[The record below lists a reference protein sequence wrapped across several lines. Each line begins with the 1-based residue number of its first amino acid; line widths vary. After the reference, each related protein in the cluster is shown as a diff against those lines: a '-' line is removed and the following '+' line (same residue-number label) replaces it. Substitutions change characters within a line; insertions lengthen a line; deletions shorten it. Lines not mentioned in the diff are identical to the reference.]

1 MCGIAGF
8 VRIDGGA
15 ADEHTARA
23 MADALRHR
31 GPDGHGFFI
40 DGPAVLGH
48 RRLAIIDPEGGEQP
62 VANEDRSLWIT
73 YNGELYNF
81 PELKRELEDLGHRF
95 RTHCDTEVVV
105 HAYEQWGAG
114 CLERLR
120 GMFAFAIRDT
130 RRRQMFLAR
139 DRFGIK
145 PLYVLQQGGVVGF
158 ASELQAFDVLP
169 EFDPTTD
176 LQAIDLYL
184 QFQYI
189 PAPYT
194 IFREVRKLP
203 PAHWMRISDDG
214 RIEGPQRYW
223 NLEFHA
229 DESLGEAEWI
239 ERLDAALRESVTAHL
254 ISDVPFGAFLSGGV
268 DSSTVVAY
276 MSEVLREPVK
286 TFSIGFEE
294 SEYDETSYAREVAR
308 RFGTDH
314 HEEIVRPDALGIL
327 PELVR
332 HYGEPMADSSAIPT
346 WYVSQL
352 ASRHVKMVL
361 SGDGGDELF
370 AGYTSYPY
378 LLWSQ
383 RKPAALHKRLR
394 HAVAG
399 AARRAKLL
407 ANNDSPED
415 FWFGNTTYYNESLRS
430 RLWRPEFRSLM
441 PATRA
446 WYDGQF
452 RLAPADDLL
461 ARFQYI
467 DVNGYLTSILAKVDV
482 ASMCHS
488 LEVRVPLI
496 DHAFTDVITRIPA
509 RLKVHRPGRGPLR
522 DDTPLEAMTGKYLL
536 KKTAERFFPKEFLDR
551 RKRGF
556 DVPIR
561 NWLARGAHDETRERL
576 LGSQRLEELF
586 APELMEEMLATEE
599 ARAAHGWRLW
609 ALLFLDEWLAQ
620 HASSRREALRQ

>member
-1 MCGIAGF
+1 MS
-8 VRIDGGA
+8 
-15 ADEHTARA
+15 
-23 MADALRHR
+23 
-31 GPDGHGFFI
+31 
-40 DGPAVLGH
+40 
-48 RRLAIIDPEGGEQP
+48 
-62 VANEDRSLWIT
+62 NEDRSLWIT

-81 PELKRELEDLGHRF
+81 PELKRELESLGHRF
-95 RTHCDTEVVV
+95 RTHCDTEVLV
-105 HAYEQWGAG
+105 HLYEEEGEGFLHA
-114 CLERLR
+114 LR
-120 GMFAFAIRDT
+120 GMFAIAIWDAREQ
-130 RRRQMFLAR
+130 RLLLAR

-145 PLYVLQQGGVVGF
+145 PLYVLQQGGVVAF

-169 EFDPTTD
+169 EFEPTTD
-176 LQAIDLYL
+176 LQAVDLYL

-189 PAPYT
+189 PAPFT

-203 PAHWMRISDDG
+203 PAHWMRIADDG

-229 DESLGEAEWI
+229 DESLGESEWI
-239 ERLDAALRESVTAHL
+239 ERLDGALRESVTAHL

-286 TFSIGFEE
+286 TFSIGFDE
-294 SEYDETSYAREVAR
+294 SEYDETAHARDVAR

-346 WYVSQL
+346 WYVSRL

-407 ANNDSPED
+407 ARNESPED
-415 FWFGNTTYYNESLRS
+415 FWFGNTTYYNEPLRT
-430 RLWRPEFRSLM
+430 RLWRPEFRSLT

-496 DHAFTDVITRIPA
+496 DHVFTDVITRIPA
-509 RLKVHRPGRGPLR
+509 RLKVHRPGDGPLR

-536 KKTAERFFPKEFLDR
+536 KKTAERFFPAEFLNR

-561 NWLARGAHDETRERL
+561 NWLSRGAHDETRERL

-599 ARAAHGWRLW
+599 TRSAHGWRIW

-620 HASSRREALRQ
+620 HAASRREALRR

>member
-1 MCGIAGF
+1 
-8 VRIDGGA
+8 
-15 ADEHTARA
+15 
-23 MADALRHR
+23 
-31 GPDGHGFFI
+31 
-40 DGPAVLGH
+40 
-48 RRLAIIDPEGGEQP
+48 
-62 VANEDRSLWIT
+62 
-73 YNGELYNF
+73 
-81 PELKRELEDLGHRF
+81 
-95 RTHCDTEVVV
+95 
-105 HAYEQWGAG
+105 
-114 CLERLR
+114 
-120 GMFAFAIRDT
+120 
-130 RRRQMFLAR
+130 RQLFLAR

-145 PLYVLQQGGVVGF
+145 PLYVMQQGGIVAF
-158 ASELQAFDVLP
+158 ASELQAFEALP
-169 EFDPTTD
+169 ELDPTTD
-176 LQAIDLYL
+176 LQAVDLYL

-189 PAPYT
+189 PAPFT

-203 PAHWMRISDDG
+203 PAHWMRIADDG

-229 DESLGEAEWI
+229 DETLSEEEWV

-294 SEYDETSYAREVAR
+294 GEYDETSYARDVAR

-314 HEEIVRPDALGIL
+314 HEEVVRPDALAIL

-346 WYVSQL
+346 WYVSRL

-399 AARRAKLL
+399 AARRAGLRPPVPS
-407 ANNDSPED
+407 AED
-415 FWFGNTTYYNESLRS
+415 FWFGNTTYYSEELRA
-430 RLWRPEFRSLM
+430 RLWRAEHRSLM

-446 WYDGQF
+446 WFDGQF
-452 RLAPADDLL
+452 RLAPKDDLL

-496 DHAFTDVITRIPA
+496 DPLFTDVITRIPA
-509 RLKVHRPGRGPLR
+509 KLKVKRPGDAGPLR
-522 DDTPLEAMTGKYLL
+522 DDTPLDAMTGKYLL
-536 KKTAERFFPKEFLDR
+536 KKNAERFFSPEFLNR

-561 NWLARGAHDETRERL
+561 NWLSRGAHDETRERL
-576 LGSQRLEELF
+576 RGSSRLGELF
-586 APELMEEMLATEE
+586 APELIDEMLESE
-599 ARAAHGWRLW
+599 QSRAAHGWRLW

-620 HASSRREALRQ
+620 HDSSRREARSAAREASSR